1 MKYFFNRQVFSTH
14 ILIIISYITK
24 DDDNLGDGLMVELM
38 KGTSKILEFIE
49 LDS

>member
-24 DDDNLGDGLMVELM
+24 DDDNLDDGLDDILGEENDGVSEM
-38 KGTSKILEFIE
+38 KE
-49 LDS
+49 